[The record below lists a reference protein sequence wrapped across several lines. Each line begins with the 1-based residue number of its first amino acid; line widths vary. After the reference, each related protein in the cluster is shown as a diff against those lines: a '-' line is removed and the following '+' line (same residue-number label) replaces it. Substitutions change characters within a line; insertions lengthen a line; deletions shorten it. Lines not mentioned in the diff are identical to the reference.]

1 MRQTEY
7 MYSFREYVQLII
19 DETHIDNWQAT
30 GSLADILNES
40 LTILGL
46 SCNNLPF
53 ITATNPDIVLN
64 VRVEE
69 LFNLIKAR
77 YFDHGFFVSE
87 TELPLSRDDL
97 TEEYQKLLRKPLNN
111 LLNKIALTYK
121 KYDLLLGYYA
131 SKEATLLDQVSSTST
146 GANSNININKRNET
160 PQNEGDYSG
169 DTHTTEVSRAEGT
182 ADNTIVSVTDKD
194 TPIMRLAEIHQLYKE
209 LLSDWSNEMERC
221 FFEEEIV

>member
-19 DETHIDNWQAT
+19 NEPHVDNWEANGTLT
-30 GSLADILNES
+30 GILNS
-40 LTILGL
+40 SFTYLNLN
-46 SCNNLPF
+46 CDNLPF
-53 ITATNPDIVLN
+53 ITTSPDIVVN

-77 YFDHGFFVSE
+77 YFDHGFVITE
-87 TELPLSRDDL
+87 IELPLSRDDI
-97 TEEYQKLLRKPLNN
+97 TEECQKLLRKPLNN

-131 SKEATLLDQVSSTST
+131 SKEATLLAQVSSTST
-146 GANSNININKRNET
+146 GDSSNINVNKRNET

-169 DTHTTEVSRAEGT
+169 DTHATEVSRAEGT

-194 TPIMRLAEIHQLYKE
+194 TPIMRLAEIQQLYKN
-209 LLSDWSNEMERC
+209 LLADWSDEMERC

>member
-7 MYSFREYVQLII
+7 MYSFREYTQLILG
-19 DETHIDNWQAT
+19 EAYMDNWASN

-40 LTILGL
+40 RTVLNLY
-46 SCNNLPF
+46 CPNLPF
-53 ITATNPDIVLN
+53 ITTTSPDIVLN
-64 VRVEE
+64 DRVEE

-77 YFDHGFFVSE
+77 YFDHGFVISE
-87 TELPLSRDDL
+87 IELPLSRDDL
-97 TEEYQKLLRKPLNN
+97 SEENKTLLRKPLNN

-131 SKEATLLDQVSSTST
+131 SKEATLLAQVSSTST
-146 GANSNININKRNET
+146 GDSSNINVNKRNET

-169 DTHTTEVSRAEGT
+169 DTHATEVSRAVGT

-194 TPIMRLAEIHQLYKE
+194 TPIMRLAEIQQLFKN
-209 LLSDWSNEMERC
+209 LLADWSDEMERC

>member
-7 MYSFREYVQLII
+7 MYSFREYVQLILNEP
-19 DETHIDNWQAT
+19 DIDNWQAV
-30 GSLADILNES
+30 GSLGVILTQS
-40 LTILGL
+40 RTTIGLGC
-46 SCNNLPF
+46 SNLPF
-53 ITATNPDIVLN
+53 ITTSNPDIVLN

-87 TELPLSRDDL
+87 TELHRPIYDI

-131 SKEATLLDQVSSTST
+131 SKEATLLAQVSSTST
-146 GANSNININKRNET
+146 GDSSNINVNKRNET

-169 DTHTTEVSRAEGT
+169 DTHATEVSRAEST

-194 TPIMRLAEIHQLYKE
+194 TPIMRLAEIQQLYKN
-209 LLSDWSNEMERC
+209 LLADWSDEMERC

>member
-19 DETHIDNWQAT
+19 NEPDIDNWQAI
-30 GSLADILNES
+30 GSLGVILTES
-40 LTILGL
+40 RTTIDLGC
-46 SCNNLPF
+46 SNLPF
-53 ITATNPDIVLN
+53 ITTSNPDIVLN

-97 TEEYQKLLRKPLNN
+97 TEDEQIRLRKPLNN

-131 SKEATLLDQVSSTST
+131 S
-146 GANSNININKRNET
+146 
-160 PQNEGDYSG
+160 
-169 DTHTTEVSRAEGT
+169 
-182 ADNTIVSVTDKD
+182 
-194 TPIMRLAEIHQLYKE
+194 
-209 LLSDWSNEMERC
+209 
-221 FFEEEIV
+221 

>member
-1 MRQTEY
+1 MIQTEY
-7 MYSFREYVQLII
+7 MYSFREYTQLIL
-19 DETHIDNWQAT
+19 DETHIDNWQAN

-40 LTILGL
+40 LTILNL

-53 ITATNPDIVLN
+53 ITATSPDIVLN

-97 TEEYQKLLRKPLNN
+97 KEKKKTHLRKPLNN

-131 SKEATLLDQVSSTST
+131 SKEATLLAQVSSTST
-146 GANSNININKRNET
+146 GDSSTINVNKRNET

-169 DTHTTEVSRAEGT
+169 DTHATEVSRSEGT

-194 TPIMRLAEIHQLYKE
+194 TPIMRLAEIQQLYKN
-209 LLSDWSNEMERC
+209 LLADWSDEMERC